1 MGELT
6 KSYLEPL
13 LGPEFLSKMKEI
25 NGLLNYLV
33 NYFGGP
39 ASFKSLFLGSGLDL
53 VFCFV
58 FRSKGGRDH
67 RPDAATSGRSSGDYR
82 PDAAASRRLGG
93 D

>member
-33 NYFGGP
+33 NYFGGL
-39 ASFKSLFLGSGLDL
+39 ASSKSLFSGSGLDL
-53 VFCFV
+53 VENTQIWKIEV
-58 FRSKGGRDH
+58 AWQILR
-67 RPDAATSGRSSGDYR
+67 
-82 PDAAASRRLGG
+82 
-93 D
+93 